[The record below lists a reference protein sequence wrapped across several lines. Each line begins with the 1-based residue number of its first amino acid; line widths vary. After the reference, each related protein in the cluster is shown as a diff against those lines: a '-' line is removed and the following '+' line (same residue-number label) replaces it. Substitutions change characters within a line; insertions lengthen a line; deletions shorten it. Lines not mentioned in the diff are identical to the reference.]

1 MHRSPRR
8 FHKYLTVALMG
19 WQDSLVY
26 RFNAL
31 VWVLYAVV
39 PAVTM
44 MFVWLAAYASP
55 HGAATGAPSGPR
67 LIAGYSGGQM
77 LTYYFFVTALSV
89 AITPNP
95 EWDIASAIRDG
106 KITPFVLRPIG
117 YFGYRVA
124 WETSY
129 QIVKS
134 AMMLPAFCLLWWAFR
149 TRIHLEPLSAGHWLD
164 FAGTCLLAYAML
176 SQIKFLVGIS
186 AFWIV
191 EPAGFMELGNVV
203 SGLFAGRLLPLAL
216 LPAWAGTIGAF
227 LPFSLLYALPMSV
240 LQGRASEHDIAVGF
254 VKQVAWLLVLAVAV
268 RITWRRGLVAYEA
281 IGG

>member
-1 MHRSPRR
+1 MLSPSLRLK
-8 FHKYLTVALMG
+8 KYRTVALLG

-44 MFVWLAAYASP
+44 MCVWAAAYGTHIRAS
-55 HGAATGAPSGPR
+55 GASAPR
-67 LIAGYSGGQM
+67 VIAGYSGADM

-134 AMMLPAFCLLWWAFR
+134 TMMLPAFALIWWAFR
-149 TRIHLEPLSAGHWLD
+149 TRIHLAPLSPLHWLE
-164 FAGTCLLAYAML
+164 FGGACLLAYGLL

-203 SGLFAGRLLPLAL
+203 SGLFAGRLLPLVL
-216 LPAWAGTIGAF
+216 LPAWARAIGNF
-227 LPFSLLYALPMSV
+227 LPFALLYAFPMSL
-240 LQGRASEHDIAVGF
+240 LQGRASNHAIWTGF
-254 VKQVAWLLVLAVAV
+254 VGQGIWLLVLSFAV
-268 RITWRRGLVAYEA
+268 RHAWRRGLVAYEA